1 MIPILGL
8 TSGGLLRYIFLPQF
22 LPRLRELFQSGF
34 TYLAC
39 FMAQVFRAGG
49 ILPAGHPY
57 LQTSNAGTFG
67 LMDVLSTTAS
77 LVPFERQHIDKVIF
91 FFAILAGIV
100 ILAIQCLLVLLSVFV
115 GPALAQT
122 QSGRFTSILT
132 TPDPSEDIALRLMD
146 RVFGIP
152 ELFGSK
158 DAPESVEGFHAALHS
173 LLQFY
178 SLGLLVIAAIILAYF
193 IFAIVA
199 ETAETGTPFGKRY
212 NHVWAPVRLVVAF
225 GLLIPIGYGLN
236 SSQWITLHV
245 AKFGSGFATNGWLK
259 FNEVLGE
266 QYKILSDSEDGEE
279 LVHIPERPD
288 IRSVIM
294 FMDMVRSC
302 THATKELH
310 SITVLPYLVKGSGD
324 SAGVRPGDY
333 QQARDFFDGN
343 GNIYIRFGQL
353 HSGLYSDQKGYV
365 YPYCGEIM
373 VPTGDTHRE
382 GARLLNEYYY
392 NLVMQLWNGSG
403 GNSGEGSSIEKMNLY
418 ARNDAA
424 CSVQTRPF
432 SDECGTNPRPADFAT
447 TIMEEINKEFDEA
460 ILESVKAQRQEFL
473 KGVYGETTEGGD
485 TTAGTI
491 DELKKFGWG
500 GAGIYYNTVATMNG
514 AIATS
519 LHNIPYPVVLPS
531 TMQQKRDEME
541 QHNRTGAT
549 GTGTTQSGRGG
560 TQFVYRGDEYIYAAI
575 ERTQNYWQSQI
586 ASENTENIIVDTI
599 NLILG
604 TNAIFD
610 MCKNADVHPLAQ
622 LAGVGRGLMESATR
636 NLGIAMISSIAGIGL
651 SSVSQLQML
660 GSVAAAASQF
670 YLTFAMIGLMIGFLM
685 YYVVP
690 FMPFLY
696 FFFAVTGWVKGVF
709 EAMVGLPLWALAHLR
724 IDGQGLPG
732 DAAAQGYFLIL
743 EIFLR
748 PILIIFG
755 LLAAISI
762 FAAMVRV
769 LNDIFVLVVANVGGF
784 NVENID
790 LCGVEA
796 TSQAAVGS
804 AEYYR
809 GPIDQFFF
817 TIVYAIVVYLI
828 GTSTFKMID
837 AVPNKVLRWMGTSVQ
852 SFGDAQKDAGE
863 GLLQRLSAGGYII
876 TGQLQQGVGQ
886 LGSIFRDG
894 SGKGAIPLAG
904 SLAESLSPPPPPPPP
919 PPTTGSGGQ

>member
-1 MIPILGL
+1 MIGLLGL
-8 TSGGLLRYIFLPQF
+8 TSGSILRYIFLPQ
-22 LPRLRELFQSGF
+22 LMPRFRELFQSGF
-34 TYLAC
+34 SYLAC

-57 LQTSNAGTFG
+57 LQMSNAGTFG
-67 LMDVLSTTAS
+67 LMDVLSTTAT
-77 LVPFERQHIDKVIF
+77 LVPFDRQHTDKVIF

-100 ILAIQCLLVLLSVFV
+100 ILAIQCFLFLLSLFV
-115 GPALAQT
+115 GPALAQAQT
-122 QSGRFTSILT
+122 QSTPFTGILT
-132 TPDPSEDIALRLMD
+132 TPNPDEDIALRLMD

-152 ELFGSK
+152 DIFGSS
-158 DAPESVEGFHAALHS
+158 DAPDAVEGFHAALHS

-245 AKFGSGFATNGWLK
+245 AKFGSGFATNGWIK

-266 QYKILSDSEDGEE
+266 QYKILSEEDGEA
-279 LVHIPERPD
+279 LVHTPERPD
-288 IRSVIM
+288 IRQLVM

-302 THATKELH
+302 YHATKEQH
-310 SITVLPYLVKGSGD
+310 TSIIVTPYLVKSTGDERARELSGTD
-324 SAGVRPGDY
+324 YEGARNYFNNGV
-333 QQARDFFDGN
+333 
-343 GNIYIRFGQL
+343 GNIYIRFGQE
-353 HSGLYSDQKGYV
+353 SQELYADQKGYV

-373 VPTGDTHRE
+373 IPTGETHRA
-382 GARLLNEYYY
+382 GARILNKYYY
-392 NLVMQLWNGSG
+392 DLVLKLWS
-403 GNSGEGSSIEKMNLY
+403 SSIANMDSY
-418 ARNDAA
+418 ARDDAA
-424 CSVQTRPF
+424 CTAQTEFRN
-432 SDECGTNPRPADFAT
+432 ECGDNPRPADFAE
-447 TIMEEINKEFDEA
+447 TIMEEINEDFDKA
-460 ILESVKAQRQEFL
+460 IEDSVKAQRDEFL
-473 KGVYGETTEGGD
+473 KGVYGEENQNGETSGGSI
-485 TTAGTI
+485 A
-491 DELKKFGWG
+491 ELKKFGWG

-514 AIATS
+514 AIATA
-519 LHNIPYPVVLPS
+519 LHNAPYPVMLPS
-531 TMQQKRDEME
+531 TMQHRRDELE

-549 GTGTTQSGRGG
+549 GTNTAQSGRGG
-560 TQFVYRGDEYIYAAI
+560 TQFIYEGDPYIYDAI
-575 ERTQNYWQSQI
+575 ERTQTYWRNQI
-586 ASENTENIIVDTI
+586 SSNNTENIIVDVI

-636 NLGIAMISSIAGIGL
+636 NHGIALISSIGGLGL
-651 SSVSQLQML
+651 SSISQAQML
-660 GSVAAAASQF
+660 GSVASAAAGF
-670 YLTFAMIGLMIGFLM
+670 YMTFAMIGLMLGFLL

-769 LNDIFVLVVANVGGF
+769 LNDIFVLVVSNVGGF
-784 NVENID
+784 NVENIE

-796 TSQAAVGS
+796 TSQAAVGT
-804 AEYYR
+804 ADYYR

-817 TIVYAIVVYLI
+817 TVVYAIVVYLI

-863 GLLQRLSAGGYII
+863 GLMQRLSAGGYII

-886 LGSIFRDG
+886 LGSAFRNSEG
-894 SGKGAIPLAG
+894 RGLIPLATRTVET
-904 SLAESLSPPPPPPPP
+904 A
-919 PPTTGSGGQ
+919 TTPQQGQTTTTNNGGGQQQP